1 MVVVTPLPSVKTDD
15 KVILYA
21 FASITLPHNVEI
33 CGPLYHDKLS
43 GLVERGIIK
52 VRGSR

>member
-1 MVVVTPLPSVKTDD
+1 MVVVLQPSVKTDD
-15 KVILYA
+15 KVILHA
-21 FASITLPHNVEI
+21 IASITLPHNVKI